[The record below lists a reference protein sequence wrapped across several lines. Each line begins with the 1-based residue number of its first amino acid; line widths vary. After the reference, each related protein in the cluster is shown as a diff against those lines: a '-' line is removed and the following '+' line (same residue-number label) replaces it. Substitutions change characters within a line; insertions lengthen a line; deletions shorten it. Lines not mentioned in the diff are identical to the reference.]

1 MSPLQILVL
10 VALTAYA
17 IYRQS
22 IRHEVVG
29 RTRFKLAII
38 YAVVGLLAGGFALPQ
53 DAAAWLG
60 LGASL
65 GASVVVGLA
74 RGRWT
79 RLHREPDGRVFSQGT
94 PLTVGLFLLLVGGK
108 FAWGTWQYLQHA
120 QPHGGFGEILL
131 MIAAMVAMQ
140 AEIIWRRARRLAPA
154 PLPLASAQR

>member
-1 MSPLQILVL
+1 MR
-10 VALTAYA
+10 ALRYA
-17 IYRQS
+17 W
-22 IRHEVVG
+22 EE
-29 RTRFKLAII
+29 
-38 YAVVGLLAGGFALPQ
+38 AVT
-53 DAAAWLG
+53 
-60 LGASL
+60 S
-65 GASVVVGLA
+65 LA

-120 QPHGGFGEILL
+120 PPHGGFGEILL

-140 AEIIWRRARRLAPA
+140 AEILWQRARRLAPV